1 MEGLML
7 AESQVYEDNIV
18 ESDSIIAIQEIYK
31 RDASLCLWFFVIE
44 RICYLVNHSCKTR
57 A

>member
-1 MEGLML
+1 ML